1 MELTLET
8 FVDGA
13 WEHAATLDLVGDA
26 HRSQAELSYEQAYLY
41 KHDPLFTGEVIDRR
55 ALSVRLPLTLFWDR
69 LATWP
74 PFVLDFLPQG
84 HARQVIAK
92 SLDIDPDAGSA
103 DGPLLLRTGGSPI
116 GNIRVREAW
125 ERERIRN
132 LDYRPQGLS
141 LDQVFALED
150 GFLELADQF
159 AAAASGSSGVQ
170 GAWPKLLLTLSSDGL
185 WYPDSLVADDEA
197 RDYVIVKW
205 IGDRKEETSLI
216 LEAEAPYLEVARWFG
231 IRCARPLQHRNGML
245 LIPRFDRRVSSQGV
259 ERLGQESLVSAAGF
273 AEFGHEEKHE
283 TYLEVIR
290 TYCDDPFA
298 EVTEY
303 VLRDLLNLAMGNPD
317 NHGRNTALQKDI
329 DGTLRLSPLFD
340 FCPMK
345 MDPTGIRRSTKWG
358 CMARSGGGT
367 QDLNPDWALVCE
379 VACGDKLPAEEL
391 KKRVAAKGEVIA
403 RLPEVAKE
411 KGVPTEVI
419 ARAMGR
425 CAELAAAVRRLSDSH
440 DAS

>member
-8 FVDGA
+8 FVAGA
-13 WEHAATLDLVGDA
+13 WEHAATLDLAGDV
-26 HRSQAELSYEQAYLY
+26 HHSPAELSYEPAYLF
-41 KHDPLFTGEVIDRR
+41 KHDPLFTGEVIDWR
-55 ALSVRLPLTLFWDR
+55 ALSVQLPLTLLWDR

-74 PFVLDFLPQG
+74 SFILDFLPQG
-84 HARQVIAK
+84 HARQIIAK
-92 SLDIDPDAGSA
+92 SLGIDPNSDFA
-103 DGPLLLRTGGSPI
+103 DRPLLLRTGGSPI

-125 ERERIRN
+125 EHERIRN
-132 LDYRPQGLS
+132 GDYRPQGLS
-141 LDQVFALED
+141 FDQVFARED
-150 GFLELADQF
+150 GFLALADKF
-159 AAAASGSSGVQ
+159 AAAAAGSSGVQ

-185 WYPDSLVADDEA
+185 WYPDSLVADNDA
-197 RDYVIVKW
+197 RDHVIAKW
-205 IGDRKEETSLI
+205 VGDRKEETSLI

-231 IRCARPLQHRNGML
+231 IRCARPLQYRNGL
-245 LIPRFDRRVSSQGV
+245 LLVPRFDRRVSSRGV

-290 TYCDDPFA
+290 TCCDDPLA

-329 DGTLRLSPLFD
+329 DGRVRLSPLFD
-340 FCPMK
+340 FCPMR

-358 CMARSGGGT
+358 CMAQPGGGT

-379 VACGDKLPAEEL
+379 VACGDELPADEL
-391 KKRVAAKGEVIA
+391 KKQVAAKSEAIA
-403 RLPEVAKE
+403 RLPEVAKG
-411 KGVPTEVI
+411 KGVPAEVI

-425 CAELAAAVRRLSDSH
+425 CAELAAVVGRLSDNP